1 MTAIRPY
8 GPWLLISPDPP
19 EKQYKGII
27 YLPDGN
33 VDEKL
38 SYSSGIVKAV
48 GPGELST
55 KKNSKTKYVAHDVLP
70 GQRVVF
76 RGHLQV
82 VNRTGDGKDC
92 LIHIR
97 DIIGELVEGQLN
109 PSRVHS

>member
-1 MTAIRPY
+1 MPVKPY
-8 GPWLLISPDPP
+8 GPWVLITPDPP
-19 EKQYKGII
+19 ETQYKGII

-33 VDEKL
+33 TEQRL
-38 SYSSGIVKAV
+38 SYASGVVQAV
-48 GPGELST
+48 GHGDFNT
-55 KKNSKTKYVAHDVLP
+55 KKHAKTKFVPHDVLP

-82 VNRTGDGKDC
+82 ANTVDGTKDC

-109 PSRVHS
+109 MMNVHS